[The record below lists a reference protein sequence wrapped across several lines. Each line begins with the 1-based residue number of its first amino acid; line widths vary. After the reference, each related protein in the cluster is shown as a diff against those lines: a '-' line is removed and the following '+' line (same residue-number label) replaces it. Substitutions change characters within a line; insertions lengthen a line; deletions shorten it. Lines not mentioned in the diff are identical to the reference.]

1 MNLIDVDKL
10 KQYIGDCKCC
20 EKCPNKG
27 RKQYECYYDCKFP
40 DYLTEEWERVLDEQP
55 TIDAIPIEWLYALA
69 EKKESEKDMKL
80 SLMIKGVVALWHKE
94 QEKQNDNN

>member
-1 MNLIDVDKL
+1 MTKLINVDEL

-40 DYLTEEWERVLDEQP
+40 DYLTKEWERVLDEQP
-55 TIDAIPIEWLYALA
+55 TVEAIPIEWIKEWIEEHHEYASRVTITWLL
-69 EKKESEKDMKL
+69 DD
-80 SLMIKGVVALWHKE
+80 WE
-94 QEKQNDNN
+94 QEKKR